1 MFIYNPLN
9 VHGEL
14 FAVFSE
20 AAERDV
26 PAQRREDLLA
36 LYRPFALGR
45 RPAGVAVPAALQ
57 EDERDLTA
65 RFRAFFPG
73 LVEHSNLRREVGEV
87 PVLFPAVAVADARCV
102 ERDGRQ
108 AVFISSAMLDAIELF
123 AGTVSICARL
133 NQIALPSVTALEQA
147 LPDQVALAWLT
158 LVGDAWP
165 GMTVA
170 ALLQRGARAD
180 ELLDVLVDENDWAAD
195 GLRSGLTC
203 YRLSHLLMQLM
214 LRAIRRSARHGWD
227 GVHGY
232 PRDPIA
238 GPLPVDRDFLA
249 VLALAFVVLHEIG
262 HLALGHNE
270 IGSPSTDG
278 LREAVAS
285 TSAQEVLLHGT
296 QSSFELAADV
306 FAVEIV
312 QADVRDPLLEA
323 ATLWC
328 AALERTHPVAGERF
342 DDLARLME
350 SPDAYP
356 SFALRVWYLNGR
368 LSSGR
373 RKGEI
378 AKQITSQAEGIA
390 HELEQDVEDLG
401 REAQAFNALWD
412 LARAASDSEA
422 AVFADRLAARP
433 RRGAPRS
440 PEHDAL
446 ERGVDAMEAGRLDDA
461 ERELRAVAARAD
473 AQLAGTAHALLG
485 RVLEERGDLRAAE
498 EQYLRGDALGDGEAA
513 NDVGLILQARGEIA
527 EAQAAYRRAEERG
540 NAPAAYNLAALH
552 HERGEDAEAAA
563 AFARADALGDAQA
576 AEILG
581 MFAYE
586 RGDLDGAE
594 AAWRRADARGAVAAA
609 NNLGFVLQQRGDVDG
624 AAAAWTRAAE
634 RGAVD
639 AVHNLGVLREQ
650 RGDLEGAQAAYMEA
664 VERGRGGSR
673 GNLAAVQVLLR
684 ERGEQE
690 AELARAAAQGD
701 AEAAY
706 QLGSARA
713 RRRDPA
719 GAAAAWEHAE
729 GLGHPRAANELGLV
743 LHDRGDLPG
752 AEAAYRRGAAH
763 GHARAIFNLGV
774 LLREVGDEDGAQEA
788 WRSADALGDAL
799 AATNAGSMLELVH
812 DVAGAIEAY
821 ARAEERGDTLAI
833 VRRGRLLER
842 AGDVAGAEAAYRR
855 ADERGDLSGA
865 GALGVLLHQHGD
877 LDGAEEAFRRADARG
892 SRDAAFNLGILL
904 REQGNLDGAEAAY
917 RRAVERGH
925 PSAYRNL
932 SFVLAA
938 KGLQRDASATFMKR
952 PGERS

>member
-14 FAVFSE
+14 FAVFS
-20 AAERDV
+20 AAGERDE

-45 RPAGVAVPAALQ
+45 RPAGVAIPAALQ

-65 RFRAFFPG
+65 RFRAFFGG
-73 LVEHSNLRREVGEV
+73 LVEHSDLRPEVGEV
-87 PVLFPAVAVADARCV
+87 PVVFPAVAVADARCI

-133 NQIALPSVTALEQA
+133 NQIALPSVTALEEG

-165 GMTVA
+165 GMTVP

-195 GLRSGLTC
+195 DLRPGLTC

-227 GVHGY
+227 GAHGY

-270 IGSPSTDG
+270 IGSPPADG
-278 LREAVAS
+278 LREAVSS

-312 QADVRDPLLEA
+312 NAGVRDPLLEA

-373 RKGEI
+373 RKGDI
-378 AKQITSQAEGIA
+378 ARQITAQAEGVA
-390 HELEQDVEDLG
+390 HELEQDVEDPV

-412 LARAASDSEA
+412 LARAASDTEA
-422 AVFADRLAARP
+422 AVFASRIAARP
-433 RRGAPRS
+433 RRGAARS

-461 ERELRAVAARAD
+461 EREFRAVAARAD
-473 AQLAGTAHALLG
+473 APLAGMAHALLG

-513 NDVGLILQARGEIA
+513 NDVGLILQARGQIA
-527 EAQAAYRRAEERG
+527 EAQEAYRRAEARG

-609 NNLGFVLQQRGDVDG
+609 NNLGFVLQQRGDIEGPPPRGRAPRSAAPSTRSTSSASCASNGVTSRARRPRTWRPSDAG
-624 AAAAWTRAAE
+624 ATDPGATSRRCRSSCANATSRRPSSRAPPRRATPRRPISSALPAPAAATRPGRRARGCSTQSASGIPARRMSSGSCCTTAATCRAPRRPTGAAPLTATYARSSISASCRARSATRTVRRRPGARPTRSATRWRPRTRAACSSWCTTSPGRSRPTPAPRSAATRWRSSGVGACSSRPATSPGPRSPTGARTSAGTRQGPARSASCCIAATTRSAPRRRSAARMPAAAATPPSTSGSCCASRATSTE
-634 RGAVD
+634 PRPPTGAP
-639 AVHNLGVLREQ
+639 
-650 RGDLEGAQAAYMEA
+650 
-664 VERGRGGSR
+664 S
-673 GNLAAVQVLLR
+673 
-684 ERGEQE
+684 
-690 AELARAAAQGD
+690 
-701 AEAAY
+701 
-706 QLGSARA
+706 S
-713 RRRDPA
+713 
-719 GAAAAWEHAE
+719 
-729 GLGHPRAANELGLV
+729 
-743 LHDRGDLPG
+743 
-752 AEAAYRRGAAH
+752 
-763 GHARAIFNLGV
+763 
-774 LLREVGDEDGAQEA
+774 
-788 WRSADALGDAL
+788 
-799 AATNAGSMLELVH
+799 AATP
-812 DVAGAIEAY
+812 
-821 ARAEERGDTLAI
+821 RPT
-833 VRRGRLLER
+833 
-842 AGDVAGAEAAYRR
+842 
-855 ADERGDLSGA
+855 
-865 GALGVLLHQHGD
+865 
-877 LDGAEEAFRRADARG
+877 
-892 SRDAAFNLGILL
+892 
-904 REQGNLDGAEAAY
+904 
-917 RRAVERGH
+917 
-925 PSAYRNL
+925 
-932 SFVLAA
+932 
-938 KGLQRDASATFMKR
+938 AT
-952 PGERS
+952 